1 MELHLNLQ
9 ARIRSHGAD
18 TVGVDLHELLALL
31 KASLEVQNLEGI

>member
-18 TVGVDLHELLALL
+18 TVGVDLHKLLALL
-31 KASLEVQNLEGI
+31 TVLDLLGE